1 LNESKKK
8 RRLAIDEG
16 VINESKKLNV
26 TKKIAAQKKKGR
38 FNILRIYRRNK
49 NKKECEK
56 ITEDMKYMDKKY
68 KLGET
73 KNICRTKKNKIQK
86 GGVISKEQA
95 SALQQS
101 IKNITKTKKEIPLD
115 IIKLISEKV
124 YPTLK
129 ENLKSELIN
138 KTQRIRDRLDEID
151 DFDDLYEE
159 DSEGWHF
166 KSEMQC
172 MGCETGTSYN
182 NAHCREERGI

>member
-1 LNESKKK
+1 MLY
-8 RRLAIDEG
+8 
-16 VINESKKLNV
+16 
-26 TKKIAAQKKKGR
+26 Q
-38 FNILRIYRRNK
+38 K
-49 NKKECEK
+49 NK
-56 ITEDMKYMDKKY
+56 
-68 KLGET
+68 
-73 KNICRTKKNKIQK
+73 
-86 GGVISKEQA
+86 
-95 SALQQS
+95 LQQS